1 MKTTDYCSAWPD
13 KWISYD
19 YSACCKRHD
28 EDYADPKV
36 GRLEADN
43 RLFKCVKAH
52 SNLLMATTMW
62 IGVRCCGWMFKTWAP
77 PTS

>member
-19 YSACCKRHD
+19 YSTCCKRHD

-43 RLFKCVKAH
+43 RLFKCVRKH
-52 SNLLMATTMW
+52 SNLLMAIIMW